1 VSDAILDVS
10 VVMTKPPGLQSLR
23 QGSYATDPSV
33 LKIISNL
40 KSAEL

>member
-1 VSDAILDVS
+1 MSDAISDVS
-10 VVMTKPPGLQSLR
+10 VVMTEPPGLQNLR

-40 KSAEL
+40 KSVES